1 MSDPDIPLVAKRGA
15 QRAYDRARGTDYS
28 ALVDR
33 KTQSSSVRPP
43 PLTEGQLTGL
53 EQLENDYQNLRD
65 AEFTKRYGRSRVD
78 YWKVRDLL
86 VNLRNQHLRAQADA
100 IRIAEEIH
108 GKIDIDRQ
116 WQAEQDFSSLDR
128 AVEAVRSSP
137 LAAAFLLYANTHG
150 GSLKQQADAAEL
162 GQATAALGGALTV
175 AGSAIGR
182 RQEFQQYKG
191 SAGLNLGLVEH
202 RPSGGAASVQ
212 AMPAARPNAKIE
224 APASPQ
230 TTESKGLQ
238 PRNF

>member
-1 MSDPDIPLVAKRGA
+1 MPDPDIPLVARRGA

-33 KTQSSSVRPP
+33 KTQTSSVRPP
-43 PLTEGQLTGL
+43 PLTEGQLAGL
-53 EQLENDYQNLRD
+53 ERLENDYQNLRD
-65 AEFTKRYGRSRVD
+65 AEFTKRYGRSRID

-86 VNLRNQHLRAQADA
+86 VNLRNQHLRAQEDA
-100 IRIAEEIH
+100 IRIAEGVH

-116 WQAEQDFSSLDR
+116 WQAEQDFSSLNR

-182 RQEFQQYKG
+182 RREFSNTKVP
-191 SAGLNLGLVEH
+191 LG
-202 RPSGGAASVQ
+202 
-212 AMPAARPNAKIE
+212 
-224 APASPQ
+224 
-230 TTESKGLQ
+230 
-238 PRNF
+238 